1 MLLKSAEELLS
12 YSKGEEKQMEQMVE
26 AIAKAVGHG
35 GVIVSG
41 GKVGDLALH
50 YANRLG
56 LLVVRL
62 NSKFDLRR
70 LCITLGA
77 TALPRLVRLCLL
89 LPTLLEPG
97 PFLMLILMLIS
108 EYCSTNAGPSDR
120 RGDGLL
126 RLGASR
132 GVRRHFG
139 RDLPTRYSDSF

>member
-26 AIAKAVGHG
+26 AIAKAVGPG

-77 TALPRLVRLCLL
+77 TALPRLVRLCNL
-89 LPTLLEPG
+89 LPTLLEPE
-97 PFLMLILMLIS
+97 PFLMLILMLILLD
-108 EYCSTNAGPSDR
+108 ER
-120 RGDGLL
+120 RTL
-126 RLGASR
+126 RPPRRWVTATRCESR
-132 GVRRHFG
+132 SSATLRSLSSNKV
-139 RDLPTRYSDSF
+139 